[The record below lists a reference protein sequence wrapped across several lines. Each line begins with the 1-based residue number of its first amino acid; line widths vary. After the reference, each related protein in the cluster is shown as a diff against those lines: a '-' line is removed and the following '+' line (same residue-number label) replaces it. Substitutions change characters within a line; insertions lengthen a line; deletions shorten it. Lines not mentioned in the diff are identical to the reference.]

1 MRKFRRAM
9 VTAGAWALTSALAPE
24 AKADAVRLTVDWNR
38 VLKQGESWVIA
49 QAETE
54 REPAPRSL
62 DLTRSTSSAALG
74 SAWVGAAP
82 NVSRVARDWGAARRL
97 AGGPLALTDALRVS
111 RSCRMVMTRMR
122 LGEGRLVPFAQLGL
136 GQWRV
141 DTDFVPHLPRDVE
154 LAAQFGAGVEMRLL
168 PGWELAAETD
178 LTVLYREEHE
188 AQQISV
194 PRMWGTF
201 LASRV
206 QF

>member
-74 SAWVGAAP
+74 SAWVGVAP
-82 NVSRVARDWGAARRL
+82 NVSLVARDWGAARRL